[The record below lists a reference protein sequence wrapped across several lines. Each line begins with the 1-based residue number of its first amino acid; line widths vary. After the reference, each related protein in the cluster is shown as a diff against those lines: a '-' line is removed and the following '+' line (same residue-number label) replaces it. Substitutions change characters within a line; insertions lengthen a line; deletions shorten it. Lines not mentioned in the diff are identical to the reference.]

1 MDLTVH
7 RNERAT
13 VEEKA
18 TSITSL
24 EVRIQIDT
32 SVPSR
37 SVLNEVK
44 ASVELSELVMATTSI
59 TDDLDAI

>member
-13 VEEKA
+13 IEEKA
-18 TSITSL
+18 TSVTSL

-37 SVLNEVK
+37 SILNEVK
-44 ASVELSELVMATTSI
+44 ASVKLSELVMATTSI

>member
-13 VEEKA
+13 IEEKA

-24 EVRIQIDT
+24 EVRIQID
-32 SVPSR
+32 SAIPCGG
-37 SVLNEVK
+37 VLNEVK

-59 TDDLDAI
+59 TNDLDAI

>member
-13 VEEKA
+13 IEEKA

-24 EVRIQIDT
+24 EVRIEIDT
-32 SVPSR
+32 SVSSR

-59 TDDLDAI
+59 TNDLDAI